1 MLETSG
7 MLIGIVCIAGIGLVV
22 LGALFMIFNTLVTLK
37 NRVDNAWA
45 QIDVQLKKRSDLVPN
60 LVETVKGYAKHE
72 KDVFEN
78 VTKARASMMGANT
91 VEDKIKA
98 NNQLTGALKTLFAV
112 AENYPKLEASK
123 NFAMLQ
129 EELSGIENKIAYART
144 AYNDSV
150 YQYNNTQQVIPYV
163 LVAGMLGHKQSAYFQ
178 IEGKER
184 ENPQVKF

>member
-1 MLETSG
+1 MLGMGT
-7 MLIGIVCIAGIGLVV
+7 MLIGVVCIAAIALVV
-22 LGALFMIFNTLVTLK
+22 LGALFMIFNTLVTWK

-45 QIDVQLKKRSDLVPN
+45 QIDVQLKKRADLVPN

-72 KDVFEN
+72 KTVFED
-78 VTKARASMMGANT
+78 VTNARASMMGAQT
-91 VEDKIKA
+91 VDDKIKA
-98 NNQLTGALKTLFAV
+98 HNQLSAALKSLFAV

-129 EELSGIENKIAYART
+129 EELEGIENKIAYART

-163 LVAGMLGHKQSAYFQ
+163 FLAGILGHKQAAYFQ